1 VTNSK
6 EIKNGSILIDKRSS
20 LEFYRTKKVH
30 YLDYFIPQPYLN
42 PSAPWCALK
51 FKMNS
56 KILQDKV
63 QEIEDEVLEMRLLKR
78 SEKGSGQD
86 GKEKSAISTSQLT
99 VSLKHYD
106 QVR

>member
-1 VTNSK
+1 MDPFL
-6 EIKNGSILIDKRSS
+6 LIREVVLS
-20 LEFYRTKKVH
+20 FIARKKVH

-42 PSAPWCALK
+42 PSAPWRALK

-63 QEIEDEVLEMRLLKR
+63 QEIEDEVLEMRLLRR

-106 QVR
+106 QVS